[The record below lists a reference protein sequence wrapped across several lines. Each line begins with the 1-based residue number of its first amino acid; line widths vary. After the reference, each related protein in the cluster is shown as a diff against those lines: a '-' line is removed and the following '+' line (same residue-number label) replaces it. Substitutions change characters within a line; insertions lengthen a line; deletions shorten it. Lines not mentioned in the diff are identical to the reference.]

1 MKGYRTVDAFTLEW
15 TISSQDTG
23 KLVRE
28 FLKEQAISKTA
39 LTDIKFAGGGIF
51 INGDP
56 VTVRHRLMEDEVLKV
71 VFPPEKPSLEL
82 KPENLPL
89 QIVYEDPY
97 VLVVNKP
104 PNQQSIP
111 SRESPTRSLANAL
124 LYYYQSIGLDVTVH
138 LVNRLDRDTSGLLLV
153 AKHRHIHHLLSEQQ
167 KAGSLKRIYEA
178 VIHGKLEKDSGTIDA
193 PIGRKDDSIIERQV
207 RKDGQ
212 RAVTHFQVVQEFC
225 DCTLVQ
231 LTLETGR
238 THQIRVHL
246 SHIGHPIIGDDL
258 YGGLRVE
265 IERQALHCREVRF
278 WHPMYQ
284 REVVF
289 YAELP
294 EDMRE
299 LLEKATL

>member
-1 MKGYRTVDAFTLEW
+1 MDAFTLEW
-15 TISSQDTG
+15 TVSSQDTG

-28 FLKEQAISKTA
+28 FLKEQSISKTA

-51 INGDP
+51 INGRS
-56 VTVRHRLMEDEVLKV
+56 VTVRHPLIEGEVLKV
-71 VFPPEKPSLEL
+71 VFPPEKPSQEL

-97 VLVVNKP
+97 VLVVNKAP
-104 PNQQSIP
+104 YQQSIP

-124 LYYYQSIGLDVTVH
+124 LYYYQSAGLDVTVH

-153 AKHRHIHHLLSEQQ
+153 AKHRHIHHLLSQQQ
-167 KAGSLKRIYEA
+167 KAGRLKRTYEA
-178 VIHGKLEKDSGTIDA
+178 VVHGELEMDSGTIDA

-207 RKDGQ
+207 REDGQ
-212 RAVTHFQVVQEFC
+212 RAVTHFKVIEKFRN
-225 DCTLVQ
+225 CTHVLLQ
-231 LTLETGR
+231 LETGR

-246 SHIGHPIIGDDL
+246 SHLGHPIVGDDL
-258 YGGLRVE
+258 YGGLLVE
-265 IERQALHCREVRF
+265 IGRQALHCRELHF
-278 WHPMYQ
+278 WHPMYKK
-284 REVVF
+284 EVAF

-294 EDMRE
+294 EDMKE